1 MSQNTNNNNTVEQVP
16 EPEILEPSIAHP
28 PLPSDNEEVVL
39 NPIPIEEAPTEV
51 FNESDE
57 DFVEEL
63 IDGMTDDD
71 SDSMHEL
78 NEFSDNDSD
87 DNDSDDNDE
96 FEQEEK
102 VPEEKQEE
110 KQEEKEEST
119 ENKHDSYECAVCYKT
134 LTMDTNV
141 VTKCDHHFCKTC
153 FYRWIQTNASCPL
166 CRSLIDSN
174 AHLSPDQLEMALSTE
189 YAYYMHVLEKA
200 NNLQGKHIRLT
211 KKHYKL
217 KMDTDQLLTRQIT
230 LNRLIDQT
238 AAITNAMV
246 AAREHCI
253 NNDSGKL
260 ETFAKNYR
268 RHKLPH
274 LSNAFYGAFSE
285 EKERIQEFVD
295 ESPDIVKL
303 APKKRKRI
311 SQKNIKIKIINTET
325 DEEGGTAEG
334 ASAKESHSSKKSKL
348 KSSPT
353 QPKNEEFE
361 FGPPT
366 GTISFNFG
374 EDDNFDAE
382 PVIGGPICI

>member
-1 MSQNTNNNNTVEQVP
+1 MSQNNINNTVEQVP

-28 PLPSDNEEVVL
+28 PLPEEEVP

-63 IDGMTDDD
+63 IDGMTDDY
-71 SDSMHEL
+71 SDSMSEL
-78 NEFSDNDSD
+78 EEISDNDSD
-87 DNDSDDNDE
+87 NNNYDENDE
-96 FEQEEK
+96 IEQEEK
-102 VPEEKQEE
+102 VPEEKE
-110 KQEEKEEST
+110 EEKEEST

-166 CRSLIDSN
+166 CRTLIDSN
-174 AHLSPDQLEMALSTE
+174 AHLSPEQLEMALSTE

-211 KKHYKL
+211 NKHYKL
-217 KMDTDQLLTRQIT
+217 KMDTNQLLTRQIT

-285 EKERIQEFVD
+285 EKERIQEFID

-303 APKKRKRI
+303 APKKRKRM
-311 SQKNIKIKIINTET
+311 SRKNIKIKIINTET

-334 ASAKESHSSKKSKL
+334 ASTKESHSSKKSKL
-348 KSSPT
+348 KSSSPP

-374 EDDNFDAE
+374 LDDNFDAE
-382 PVIGGPICI
+382 PVITGPICI

>member
-1 MSQNTNNNNTVEQVP
+1 MSQNNINNTVEQVP

-28 PLPSDNEEVVL
+28 PLPSDNEEFVP
-39 NPIPIEEAPTEV
+39 NPIPIEEEPTEV

-78 NEFSDNDSD
+78 NEFSDNDYD
-87 DNDSDDNDE
+87 ENDE
-96 FEQEEK
+96 IEQEEK
-102 VPEEKQEE
+102 VPEEKE
-110 KQEEKEEST
+110 EEKEEST

-166 CRSLIDSN
+166 CRTLIDSN
-174 AHLSPDQLEMALSTE
+174 AHLSPEQLEMTLSTE

-217 KMDTDQLLTRQIT
+217 KINTDQLLKRQIT

-268 RHKLPH
+268 RYKLPH
-274 LSNAFYGAFSE
+274 LYNAFYGAFSK
-285 EKERIQEFVD
+285 EKERIQELVND
-295 ESPDIVKL
+295 SPDIVNMSF
-303 APKKRKRI
+303 KKRKRT
-311 SQKNIKIKIINTET
+311 SLKNIKIKIINTET
-325 DEEGGTAEG
+325 DKECGSAEG
-334 ASAKESHSSKKSKL
+334 ESAKESHSSKKSKL
-348 KSSPT
+348 KYSSPP
-353 QPKNEEFE
+353 QPKNEAFE

-374 EDDNFDAE
+374 EDDNFDEE
-382 PVIGGPICI
+382 PVIVGSVCI

>member
-1 MSQNTNNNNTVEQVP
+1 MSQNTNNNTVEQVP

-57 DFVEEL
+57 DFVAEL
-63 IDGMTDDD
+63 IDDVTDDD

-78 NEFSDNDSD
+78 DEISDNDSD
-87 DNDSDDNDE
+87 DSEFDE
-96 FEQEEK
+96 VEQQEEK
-102 VPEEKQEE
+102 VSEEKE
-110 KQEEKEEST
+110 EEKEESI

-166 CRSLIDSN
+166 CRTLIDSN
-174 AHLSPDQLEMALSTE
+174 AHLSTEQLQMALSTE
-189 YAYYMHVLEKA
+189 YSYYMHVLEKA

-274 LSNAFYGAFSE
+274 LYNAFYGAFSE

-348 KSSPT
+348 KSSPP

-382 PVIGGPICI
+382 PVIGGPVCI